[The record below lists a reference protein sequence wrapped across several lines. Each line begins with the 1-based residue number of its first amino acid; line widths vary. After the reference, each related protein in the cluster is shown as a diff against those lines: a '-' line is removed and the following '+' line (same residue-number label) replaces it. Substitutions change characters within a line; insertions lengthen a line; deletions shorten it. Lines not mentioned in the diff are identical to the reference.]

1 SLSVLNGCR
10 LPGVCLHH
18 GVNQGAGAAVLFLV
32 MSLAA
37 GAGLLLHSHE
47 YTTGHFWNMT
57 GLCIVSTLV
66 WIWAVAQAKEAW
78 YISRNI
84 KKGL

>member
-1 SLSVLNGCR
+1 MFSIIYHAPAQPSFS
-10 LPGVCLHH
+10 P
-18 GVNQGAGAAVLFLV
+18 V
-32 MSLAA
+32 MSPAA

-66 WIWAVAQAKEAW
+66 WIWAVAQAKEAR

-84 KKGL
+84 KKDSDHER

>member
-1 SLSVLNGCR
+1 MFSIIY
-10 LPGVCLHH
+10 H
-18 GVNQGAGAAVLFLV
+18 AGAAVLFLV

-66 WIWAVAQAKEAW
+66 WIWAVAQAKKPGTFHET
-78 YISRNI
+78 S
-84 KKGL
+84 KKDSDHER

>member
-1 SLSVLNGCR
+1 MFSIIY
-10 LPGVCLHH
+10 H
-18 GVNQGAGAAVLFLV
+18 AGAAVLFLV
-32 MSLAA
+32 MSLAR
-37 GAGLLLHSHE
+37 AGLLLHSHE

>member
-1 SLSVLNGCR
+1 MFSIIY
-10 LPGVCLHH
+10 H
-18 GVNQGAGAAVLFLV
+18 AGAAVLFLV

-37 GAGLLLHSHE
+37 GAGRRRHGHE

-57 GLCIVSTLV
+57 GLCIVSSLV
-66 WIWAVAQAKEAW
+66 WIWAVVQAKEAW
-78 YISRNI
+78 YILRNI

>member
-1 SLSVLNGCR
+1 MFSIIY
-10 LPGVCLHH
+10 H
-18 GVNQGAGAAVLFLV
+18 AGAAVLFPV
-32 MSLAA
+32 MSPAA

-66 WIWAVAQAKEAW
+66 WIWAVKAQAKEAR

-84 KKGL
+84 KKDSDHER